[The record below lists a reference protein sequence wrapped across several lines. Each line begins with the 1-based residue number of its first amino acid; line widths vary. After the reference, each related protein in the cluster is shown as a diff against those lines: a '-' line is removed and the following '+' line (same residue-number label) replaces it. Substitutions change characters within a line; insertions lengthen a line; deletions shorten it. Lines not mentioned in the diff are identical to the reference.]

1 MLRRVHTLMVLS
13 WLAIPGFA
21 VSGLAVSGWAGSAWG
36 QDTPPAPSAVGVID
50 AISYSPIPAGAG
62 FATQANDSTALTNDA
77 LQRVNDALGRKG
89 YRVDNQSNLVLQVET
104 QLVRGVKQDTPVGE
118 LTANNNEAVVQG
130 KLYSSTQ
137 NSLLNPQRPISSGSG
152 AYRINLSVYDKT
164 NGLYVWR
171 GSINRSDPTV
181 DIEKASDEMVPAL
194 LEYLGKTEKPAV
206 AP

>member
-1 MLRRVHTLMVLS
+1 MLRRVHTLLVLS
-13 WLAIPGFA
+13 WLAVPGLS
-21 VSGLAVSGWAGSAWG
+21 VSGLALSGLGASAWG
-36 QDTPPAPSAVGVID
+36 QDTPPAASPVGVID
-50 AISYSPIPAGAG
+50 SISYSPIPDGAA
-62 FATQANDSTALTNDA
+62 FVTQANDSTALTNDA
-77 LQRVNDALGRKG
+77 LERVNAALARKG
-89 YRVDNQSNLVLQVET
+89 YQINNRSNLVLSVET
-104 QLVRGVKQDTPVGE
+104 QLVRGVKQDTPVGQ

-171 GSINRSDPTV
+171 GSINRSDPSM
-181 DIEKASDEMVPAL
+181 DINLASDDMVPAL
-194 LEYLGKTEKPAV
+194 IGYLGKTEKPA